1 MMRFGDNMNE
11 DYKFEENEKAEE
23 VSTDLDINSDSANV
37 NTEGKKSN
45 NKRILK
51 GSLALITLSAL
62 ILAIWGFSKL
72 VLAGNNGST
81 LTQEPETAPT
91 ILPSPQ
97 VIFNTPIR
105 ETTKATENQ
114 HDPVQPTNT
123 PPNQN
128 RTEIITYT
136 VEPSDTIFGIA
147 EKFGLKPETVLWSNR
162 YTLGDTPD
170 GLSIGF
176 ELVILPVD
184 GVYHMWNAV
193 EGIIEGLNG
202 VSSYY
207 GVDPDDIVNYPL
219 NNLDPAVVGDYSNP
233 NIPKGTMLIVPGG
246 TRPNVVWAIARD
258 NPAVGASYLG
268 EYYCAVSYGNV
279 GTGTFVFPTDAHYLS
294 GYDWNP
300 PVHNGLDFDGDFG
313 SNIYAA
319 DSGVIVYSGWSDR
332 GYGNLIV
339 VDHDDGWQ
347 TMYAHLLD
355 GSMMPCGS
363 NVSQGELIALM
374 GSTGRSTG
382 PHLHFELRY
391 QGNAVN
397 PWDYLQ

>member
-1 MMRFGDNMNE
+1 M
-11 DYKFEENEKAEE
+11 
-23 VSTDLDINSDSANV
+23 
-37 NTEGKKSN
+37 N
-45 NKRILK
+45 NKTSVDQNEQVEKVNNDNNDLSSSTLDHLKDKSFENNTRIFRV
-51 GSLALITLSAL
+51 SL
-62 ILAIWGFSKL
+62 ILVVLSVVILSVWGISRL
-72 VLAGNNGST
+72 VLARNNEVT
-81 LTQEPETAPT
+81 LTQEPETISTKLPT
-91 ILPSPQ
+91 PQLNYSTPVNKTIPAAGGIPSESILL
-97 VIFNTPIR
+97 
-105 ETTKATENQ
+105 
-114 HDPVQPTNT
+114 TNT
-123 PPNQN
+123 PNNQK
-128 RTEIITYT
+128 RTEVITYI
-136 VEPSDTIFGIA
+136 VEPGDTIFGIA

-207 GVDPDDIVNYPL
+207 GVDPDDIVYYPL

-246 TRPNVVWAIARD
+246 TRPNISWAIARD

-268 EYYCAVSYGNV
+268 EHYCSVSYGNV

-339 VDHDDGWQ
+339 VDHDSGWQ

-363 NVSQGELIALM
+363 NVLKGELIALM